1 MKVLRSPWFR
11 RTVVGVLAGSCITAL
26 AATYAKVRVVRMP
39 FLEALGEAGGDV
51 LLDPLSMAFLVAP
64 FAALAVFA
72 PLFATEVSSPWRWS
86 FVAIAALALVGF
98 YFNGFVTSEYALQQR
113 KWTAAALSVG
123 LMPFVSLFF
132 MLGAALVAALGKAF
146 GQRNIY

>member
-1 MKVLRSPWFR
+1 M
-11 RTVVGVLAGSCITAL
+11 
-26 AATYAKVRVVRMP
+26 
-39 FLEALGEAGGDV
+39 
-51 LLDPLSMAFLVAP
+51 LDPLSMALLVAP

-72 PLFATEVSSPWRWS
+72 PLFATDRSSPWRWS
-86 FVAIAALALVGF
+86 LVAVAGLALVAF
-98 YFNGFVTSEYALQQR
+98 YFNGFVDSEHALEQR

-146 GQRNIY
+146 GQRNIF